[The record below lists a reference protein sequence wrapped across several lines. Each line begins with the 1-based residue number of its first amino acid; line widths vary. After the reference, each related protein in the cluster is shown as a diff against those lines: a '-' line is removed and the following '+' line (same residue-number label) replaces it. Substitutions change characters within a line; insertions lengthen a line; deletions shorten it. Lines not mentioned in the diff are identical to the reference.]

1 VKICAAIA
9 CRAYSSRLFGKPMQ
23 RIGDR
28 PILTH
33 LLEQM
38 MKAKRLD
45 EVVLAISD
53 GPDAGMFVDYANEHG
68 HKYVIGAGRDVQ
80 YRLIMAAES
89 VGADVILRNTSENP
103 FIYWENLD
111 EVIGAHIE
119 HGNDI
124 TVTEKLP
131 IASFVEVISLK
142 ALKRA
147 HDLGDERTR
156 SELVTLYFAEHLD
169 QFQIER
175 IAPPPELAHPE
186 IRFAVDDPLD
196 LVMIRRIWDALNDG
210 RKMIPLH
217 EIVEYWKAHPEIQE
231 VLTSNNTLFIWG

>member
-1 VKICAAIA
+1 VKTCAAIA

-23 RIGDR
+23 LVGDR

-33 LLEQM
+33 LIEQM
-38 MKAKRLD
+38 KMAKRLD
-45 EVVLAISD
+45 EVVLAISE
-53 GPDAGMFVDYANEHG
+53 GSDAGLFIDYANEHG
-68 HKYVIGAGRDVQ
+68 YKYVVGAGRDVQ

-89 VGADVILRNTSENP
+89 VGAEVILRNTSENP

-111 EVIGAHIE
+111 DVIEAHIA

-142 ALKRA
+142 ALKKA
-147 HDLGDERTR
+147 HDLGDERTC

-196 LVMIRRIWDALNDG
+196 LVMIRKIWDELNNG
-210 RKMIPLH
+210 RDMIPLH
-217 EIVEYWKAHPEIQE
+217 EIVDYWKATPKVQK
-231 VLTSNNTLFIWG
+231 VLSSKNTLFIWG

>member
-1 VKICAAIA
+1 MKTCAAIA

-23 RIGDR
+23 RVGNR

-38 MKAKRLD
+38 KMAKRLD
-45 EVVLAISD
+45 EVVLAISE
-53 GPDAGMFVDYANEHG
+53 GPDAGLFVEYAKEHG
-68 HKYVIGAGRDVQ
+68 YQYVIGAGRDVQ

-111 EVIGAHIE
+111 EVITAHIE

-131 IASFVEVISLK
+131 IASFVEVISLD
-142 ALKRA
+142 ALKKA

-196 LVMIRRIWDALNDG
+196 LVMIRRIWEALNNG
-210 RKMIPLH
+210 RDMIPLQ
-217 EIVEYWKAHPEIQE
+217 EIVEYWKTNPDIAE
-231 VLTSNNTLFIWG
+231 VLTSKSTLFIWG